1 MRDTSDHLD
10 PAGNL
15 HGFNGAHTS
24 LAQPAFNIVKPS
36 TTGIPGEE
44 LRLMTFDPAGN
55 LWVAGRWP
63 FWGESGVAM
72 LSADQLQAN
81 PLPGGGFETGA
92 WKVWSSV
99 QNPIPSPYLYDME
112 FSADG
117 TMWLASEGGLTRFR
131 PNAPNPA
138 DRWFTYTPANSPL
151 IVSSILSLAIDSNG
165 NIWVCNA
172 DVNQSRGLFKLN
184 PQTNQWTHVI
194 IQATGGSPQLPSAV
208 SLGNNNHILVSMVSS
223 GGFAEFDGSSWTMRS
238 MAQPLDGLLQD
249 AQGNVWA
256 IPSVSGDGLWKWN
269 GSSWQN
275 WPTVGG
281 TITITGLGKDRD
293 GVVYVST
300 WYGGVYKMINDTPVF
315 FVDADNIPRSV
326 IGRPNG
332 DIWISNYGGN
342 GTLGTAR
349 QYTAAGQLLRRI
361 NTYNSGLPDYFID
374 RIKRDSSGNM
384 WFACGEGGLSRMQG
398 SNGAPDAATH
408 WRNWSNHNDNSEPYP
423 WAGNEPMYA
432 VFEDTN
438 GIFWMSGNGV
448 GRWDSNTGQFTG
460 FWNWQ
465 NSNFGSDGVY
475 ALTKRGGTMWAGSG
489 GSGVFWFDGV
499 NWNHVTLSPGGYS
512 YSPNNVKAM
521 TVDTQDN
528 LWVASEYG
536 LRKFAPGNNTTF
548 TQYDPS
554 NTPMPSGGMLDVE
567 ADPNGG
573 IWVATYEGLA
583 RFDGATWTTYNQ
595 ANTGMPGIVVSD
607 VTRRAS
613 DGLIAISSYQGGT
626 FPYTGGVSTF
636 DGTTWTHY
644 TQQNSPLTHWQVI
657 AVEFD
662 GNGNLWASADSEGVV
677 QILIGP
683 AAPALQLTSAVS
695 RKTHGAAGAF
705 DIPLPL
711 SGTLGVECRSGAG
724 GHTLVFTFVN
734 NIIAGDA
741 SITSGSG
748 SVSGTPSYNGRTMT
762 VNLTN
767 VTDAQKITVMLSNVT
782 DSFSQVLPDTSVS
795 MNVLLGDEREQGCQC
810 F

>member
-1 MRDTSDHLD
+1 
-10 PAGNL
+10 
-15 HGFNGAHTS
+15 
-24 LAQPAFNIVKPS
+24 
-36 TTGIPGEE
+36 
-44 LRLMTFDPAGN
+44 
-55 LWVAGRWP
+55 
-63 FWGESGVAM
+63 
-72 LSADQLQAN
+72 
-81 PLPGGGFETGA
+81 
-92 WKVWSSV
+92 
-99 QNPIPSPYLYDME
+99 
-112 FSADG
+112 
-117 TMWLASEGGLTRFR
+117 
-131 PNAPNPA
+131 
-138 DRWFTYTPANSPL
+138 
-151 IVSSILSLAIDSNG
+151 
-165 NIWVCNA
+165 
-172 DVNQSRGLFKLN
+172 
-184 PQTNQWTHVI
+184 
-194 IQATGGSPQLPSAV
+194 
-208 SLGNNNHILVSMVSS
+208 
-223 GGFAEFDGSSWTMRS
+223 

-256 IPSVSGDGLWKWN
+256 ISSVSGNGLWKWN

-300 WYGGVYKMINDTPVF
+300 WYGGVYKMINDTPTF

-326 IGRPNG
+326 LGRPNG

-374 RIKRDSSGNM
+374 HIKRDSSGNM
-384 WFACGEGGLSRMQG
+384 WFASGEGGLSRMQG

-423 WAGNEPMYA
+423 WAGNEPMYS
-432 VFEDTN
+432 VFEDAN

-475 ALTKRGGTMWAGSG
+475 AITKRGNTTWAGCG
-489 GSGVFWFDGV
+489 GSGVFWFDGAT
-499 NWNHVTLSPGGYS
+499 WNHVDLSPAGYN
-512 YSPNNVKAM
+512 YSANNVKAIA
-521 TVDTQDN
+521 VDTQSN

-536 LRKFAPGNNTTF
+536 LRKFAAGNNTAF
-548 TQYDPS
+548 TLYDPS
-554 NTPMPSGGMLDVE
+554 NTPLPSGGMLDVE

-607 VTRRAS
+607 VARRPS

-644 TQQNSPLTHWQVI
+644 TPQNSPLTHWQVI

-677 QILIGP
+677 QIMIGP
-683 AAPALQLTSAVS
+683 AAPALQLSSAVS

-705 DIPLPL
+705 DIALPL
-711 SGTLGVECRSGAG
+711 SGTPGVECRSGAA
-724 GHTLVFTFVN
+724 GHTLVFTFIN
-734 NIIAGDA
+734 NITAGNA
-741 SITSGSG
+741 SITGGSG
-748 SVSGTPSYNGRTMT
+748 SVSGTPSYSGKTMT

-767 VTDAQKITVMLSNVT
+767 VTDAQKITIMLSNVT
-782 DSFSQVLPDTSVS
+782 DSFSQVLPNTSVS
-795 MNVLLGDEREQGCQC
+795 MNVLLGDTNGNKLVNASDVAQTKMQSGLPLSGTNFRADVSVNGTINSSDLTLVKSRSGAGVP
-810 F
+810 